1 VGMTVSER
9 RTDLAKRRRIDEL
22 LDRVRTAREEVV
34 KTGLSAVHGTGPAPI
49 GAADNARR
57 TH

>member
-1 VGMTVSER
+1 MTVSER

-49 GAADNARR
+49 GATDNAHR